1 MSFSYFDNT
10 LNTKKGI
17 NRFQWDMRQKGAWS
31 DKASRSY
38 KNGPMVPPGNYTVK
52 LTVDNESFEQ
62 PFEILVDPRL
72 ADEGID
78 EKIIAEHLA
87 FENKVLDLLTEARKF
102 QSKLEAEI
110 KKSKGDRKESL
121 ESVLKAI
128 KNDEG
133 AYPQQMLVPQIS
145 YLSYIVG
152 GADKNTR

>member
-1 MSFSYFDNT
+1 M
-10 LNTKKGI
+10 
-17 NRFQWDMRQKGAWS
+17 
-31 DKASRSY
+31 
-38 KNGPMVPPGNYTVK
+38 
-52 LTVDNESFEQ
+52 
-62 PFEILVDPRL
+62 
-72 ADEGID
+72 
-78 EKIIAEHLA
+78 
-87 FENKVLDLLTEARKF
+87 TEARKF

-152 GADKNTR
+152 GADKIPGNEEVERLKDLEQQLQAVKQKAQLN